1 MDTPA
6 IPILRTARLT
16 LRALGEADHAA
27 LHALA
32 HDEVVGRY
40 MHEGDPPSIDDIA
53 ARVAGSRRQWSLR
66 GYGMMGVADAEG
78 FAGRLGL
85 FHPPAA
91 ADPLLVYALSR
102 RGWGQGYA
110 TEAGRAL
117 LHWLRETHGAMPV
130 LAQIDP
136 RNEGSAR
143 VAAKLGGVRTGTVSR
158 AGRTLDVWTLDA

>member
-1 MDTPA
+1 MNTPA
-6 IPILRTARLT
+6 IPTLRTSRLT

-32 HDEVVGRY
+32 HDEAVGRF

-53 ARVAGSRRQWSLR
+53 ARVAGSRRQWHLR

-78 FAGRLGL
+78 FVGRLGL
-85 FHPPAA
+85 FHPPDA
-91 ADPLLVYALSR
+91 ADPLLVYALNR
-102 RGWGQGYA
+102 RAWGRGYA
-110 TEAGRAL
+110 TEGGRAFL
-117 LHWLRETHGAMPV
+117 RWLRETHGPRPV

-143 VAAKLGGVRTGTVSR
+143 VAAKLGGVRTGTASR
-158 AGRTLDVWTLDA
+158 AGHMLDVWTLTA